1 MQEEFVNQIKVS
13 EVFTSRE
20 TKTWP
25 LKEVY
30 ANCCSHSPVLIP
42 ACRCPG
48 RQHQLFFLHPS
59 LSSAPVADPWAPKG
73 HSYFFFFLAA
83 ARDFWDL
90 SSPIR
95 DQTPGPIA
103 VKPPSPNH

>member
-42 ACRCPG
+42 ACRCRG

-59 LSSAPVADPWAPKG
+59 VVISTSCRPLGSERSLL
-73 HSYFFFFLAA
+73 FFL
-83 ARDFWDL
+83 FFGCGTWL
-90 SSPIR
+90 LGS
-95 DQTPGPIA
+95 
-103 VKPPSPNH
+103 

>member
-73 HSYFFFFLAA
+73 HSYFFFF
-83 ARDFWDL
+83 FGCG
-90 SSPIR
+90 
-95 DQTPGPIA
+95 T
-103 VKPPSPNH
+103 